1 MKTTPWH
8 VIITAIIGVVILA
21 TMIFTSVPAH
31 SEQTISN
38 YIHVLSV
45 QFFNGHRYVIIRCKD
60 SVGITHDPGCPTP
73 HRD

>member
-1 MKTTPWH
+1 MKDIVLLLLLVAASITLILLPSHAEPTVSNNTP
-8 VIITAIIGVVILA
+8 
-21 TMIFTSVPAH
+21 
-31 SEQTISN
+31 
-38 YIHVLSV
+38 VLSV